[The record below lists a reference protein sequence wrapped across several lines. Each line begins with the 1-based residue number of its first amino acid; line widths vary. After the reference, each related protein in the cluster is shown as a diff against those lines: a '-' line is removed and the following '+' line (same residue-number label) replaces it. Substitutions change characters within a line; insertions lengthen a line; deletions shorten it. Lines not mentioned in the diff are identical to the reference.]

1 MENTNDYRYHF
12 VAPFC
17 LFNFDIRVKALE
29 KRKVVATGESGAKR
43 INDALKTKLMGEL
56 KFINACF

>member
-1 MENTNDYRYHF
+1 MILLIICQ
-12 VAPFC
+12 A
-17 LFNFDIRVKALE
+17 DIKVKALE